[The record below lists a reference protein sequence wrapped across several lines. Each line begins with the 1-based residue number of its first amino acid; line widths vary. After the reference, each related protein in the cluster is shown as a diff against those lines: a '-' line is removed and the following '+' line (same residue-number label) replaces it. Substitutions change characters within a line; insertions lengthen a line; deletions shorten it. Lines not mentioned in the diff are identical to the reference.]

1 MNRHSRICQ
10 KTFQTKNKD
19 LFPKEC
25 ELNKSGD
32 WSWEGIV
39 LNLFVNSGFLNVNFK
54 LPFLKGQCL

>member
-19 LFPKEC
+19 IFPKEC
-25 ELNKSGD
+25 ELNKAGD

-54 LPFLKGQCL
+54 LPF